1 MISYVSF
8 TCSLTKKK
16 INNAVQF
23 FDRQFILTYLK
34 LSCYEISVIYC
45 ISIVYIY
52 IFLKKLQEYNLILF
66 DI

>member
-1 MISYVSF
+1 MISHVSF

-34 LSCYEISVIYC
+34 SSCYEISVTIA
-45 ISIVYIY
+45 YIC
-52 IFLKKLQEYNLILF
+52 IFLKKLQEYNLRYI
-66 DI
+66 ISN